1 MLLFSPSRTHL
12 LMMIVCVFFSR
23 NSTSRRHL
31 RPLKRLPGAKQRRQR
46 RHAGLSVPRLQVRQ
60 NLPLRRISLARLVC
74 DRGLTIV
81 VAVFSFH
88 RYCSL
93 KCAHTHTHRGGI
105 QGVHAD
111 QVRTRVLGEPDDSS
125 FAQDACTGSGCRAG
139 MNSSSSSLF
148 ISTHRTSFP
157 FFFPLFLPLIHRTEI
172 SFPHVS
178 S

>member
-1 MLLFSPSRTHL
+1 MRVARNQIHPHVRLVVFVVAVFPLKNTSVVDDC
-12 LMMIVCVFFSR
+12 VCFFSR

-93 KCAHTHTHRGGI
+93 KCAHTHTQRRHTRSTCGPSTNTSAG
-105 QGVHAD
+105 
-111 QVRTRVLGEPDDSS
+111 RTR
-125 FAQDACTGSGCRAG
+125 
-139 MNSSSSSLF
+139 
-148 ISTHRTSFP
+148 
-157 FFFPLFLPLIHRTEI
+157 
-172 SFPHVS
+172 
-178 S
+178 